1 MKITQEFVTQLN
13 LQPDALYRIW
23 LTNNNIPHL
32 CEYFKKRPDEF
43 TWCDGEPLD
52 D

>member
-23 LTNNNIPHL
+23 LTNQIF
-32 CEYFKKRPDEF
+32 Y
-43 TWCDGEPLD
+43 
-52 D
+52 